1 MGGISLKKIWNHLG
15 INRPLFAGTLLIS
28 LAFALNSIIRPTV
41 SGKLINQ
48 VIAAPSPGLHLFLP
62 FLSVSFLQLILA
74 TLNQY
79 MNQWLTRRQKQL
91 LRKQAFNGFS
101 RTERYGREETAAF
114 VSFVNNDIPS
124 LVEQYFIGAIDIAQC
139 VCLIAFSAASLLS
152 IHWLLA
158 TIIIGT
164 SILTVVVPNILR
176 KKSGAARQT
185 YSRQLARYNATL
197 QSFLGGLHILKT
209 YRYRDRAA
217 AQLEGEN
224 RSAAKAEAGM
234 FRWHLTTYSAASV
247 LQIAKDALILGVGIL
262 LVHKG
267 ALLIGDLV
275 AVLQLAA
282 IIASPI
288 ELLAYLLHSRNAV
301 LPLLKQLEDLR
312 PKQVEEEKCSFQKPF
327 SVLSVDDVSCQ
338 AGEFKILRSVSAE
351 FRAGKKYIISGESGS
366 GKSTLLR
373 LLAQV
378 GDLGYTGMIRLNRT
392 DVRSVSLAD
401 YYQVVCPVFQE
412 PYLFCASL
420 RENIL
425 LGRDISERTYQ
436 DIIEKLNLTY
446 LVNRYGGQEL
456 TPEVME
462 QLSGGER
469 QRVALARAMVGEP
482 AVYLLDEVTS
492 ALDQENSERVE
503 RLLLRSGA
511 VVIHVCH
518 KPNAELL
525 PLYDV
530 RFVLANGSLREI

>member
-1 MGGISLKKIWNHLG
+1 MKKLWHHLG
-15 INRPLFAGTLLIS
+15 SNRPLFLGTLLIS
-28 LAFALNSIIRPTV
+28 LVFALNSIIRPTV
-41 SGKLINQ
+41 SGKLVDQ
-48 VIAAPSPGLHLFLP
+48 VIAAPSLSLHLFLP
-62 FLSVSFLQLILA
+62 FLAVSFLQLILA
-74 TLNQY
+74 VLNQY
-79 MNQWLTRRQKQL
+79 MNQRLTRQQKQL
-91 LRKQAFNGFS
+91 LRKQAFYGFS
-101 RTERYGREETAAF
+101 QAERYSREEKAAF

-124 LVEQYFIGAIDIAQC
+124 LVEQYFIGAIDIVQC

-158 TIIIGT
+158 AIII
-164 SILTVVVPNILR
+164 SISTLTVVVPNILR
-176 KKSGAARQT
+176 KKSGAARQA
-185 YSRQLARYNATL
+185 YSQQLARYNTSL

-209 YRYRDRAA
+209 YLYRDRAA
-217 AQLEGEN
+217 AQLDEEN
-224 RSAAKAEAGM
+224 RSAAGAEARM
-234 FRWHLTTYSAASV
+234 FRWQLTTYGTASV

-262 LVHKG
+262 LVHNG
-267 ALLIGDLV
+267 AILIGDLV

-301 LPLLKQLEDLR
+301 LPLLKQLENLSS
-312 PKQVEEEKCSFQKPF
+312 KQAEEEKCSCPKPF
-327 SVLSVDDVSCQ
+327 SVLSVEDVSYQ

-351 FRAGKKYIISGESGS
+351 FRAGKKYMISGESGS

-378 GDLGYTGMIRLNRT
+378 GDLGYTGMIRLDRT
-392 DVRSVSLAD
+392 EVRSVPLAD
-401 YYQVVCPVFQE
+401 YYQAVCPVFQE

-425 LGRDISERTYQ
+425 LGRDISEGIYQ
-436 DIIEKLNLTY
+436 DVIEKLNLTY
-446 LVNRYGGQEL
+446 LVDRYGGQEL

-503 RLLLRSGA
+503 RLLLQRDA
-511 VVIHVCH
+511 AVIHVCH

-530 RFVLANGSLREI
+530 HFVLANGILREK

>member
-1 MGGISLKKIWNHLG
+1 MKKLWHHLG
-15 INRPLFAGTLLIS
+15 SNRPLFTGALLLS

-41 SGKLINQ
+41 SGKLINL
-48 VIAAPSPGLHLFLP
+48 VITAPSPSLYLFLP
-62 FLSVSFLQLILA
+62 FLSVSLLQLILA
-74 TLNQY
+74 VLNQY
-79 MNQWLTRRQKQL
+79 MNQHLTRQQKQL
-91 LRKQAFNGFS
+91 LRKQAFYGFS
-101 RTERYGREETAAF
+101 RAERYSREETAAF
-114 VSFVNNDIPS
+114 VSFVNNDIPC
-124 LVEQYFIGAIDIAQC
+124 LVEQYFIGAIDIVQC
-139 VCLIAFSAASLLS
+139 VCLIAFSSASLLS

-158 TIIIGT
+158 TVIIGIST
-164 SILTVVVPNILR
+164 LTVVVPNILR
-176 KKSGAARQT
+176 KKSGASRQA
-185 YSRQLARYNATL
+185 YSKQLARYNATL

-209 YRYRDRAA
+209 YLYRDRAA
-217 AQLEGEN
+217 AQLDREN
-224 RSAAKAEAGM
+224 RSAAEAEARM
-234 FRWHLTTYSAASV
+234 YRWQLTTYGTASV

-262 LVHKG
+262 LVHNG
-267 ALLIGDLV
+267 AILIGDLV

-301 LPLLKQLEDLR
+301 LPLLKQLESFR
-312 PKQVEEEKCSFQKPF
+312 SKQMEEEKSSCPEPF
-327 SVLSVDDVSCQ
+327 SVLRMEDVSYQ
-338 AGEFKILRSVSAE
+338 AGEFRILRRVSAE

-392 DVRSVSLAD
+392 DARSASLAD
-401 YYQVVCPVFQE
+401 YYRVVCPVFQE

-436 DIIEKLNLTY
+436 NIIENLNLTY

-469 QRVALARAMVGEP
+469 QRVALARAMAGEP

-492 ALDQENSERVE
+492 ALDRENSERVE
-503 RLLLRSGA
+503 QLLLQSGA
-511 VVIHVCH
+511 AVIHVCH
-518 KPNAELL
+518 KPNAALL

-530 RFVLANGSLREI
+530 HLVLANGTLQEL